1 MSQVLANGSGR
12 RSRRSRQGREPA
24 AKGSLG
30 FSRLGSTKLAL
41 MEQPVTSSVAQGR
54 TVPIRFERWPKEEQV
69 AYFEKPGSGGKTRFS
84 KAQAGRERKE
94 LLRPGIEKCLEDIA
108 KALYT
113 DGVLNPHT
121 PEEMVELIDLA
132 YLKATSISVLPCAG
146 AFPESVSYVLA
157 FIYNS

>member
-12 RSRRSRQGREPA
+12 SQQGREPA
-24 AKGSLG
+24 ANGSERI
-30 FSRLGSTKLAL
+30 SRLSSTKLAL
-41 MEQPVTSSVAQGR
+41 MGQPVTSPVAQGR
-54 TVPIRFERWPKEEQV
+54 TVPRFFESWPEEEQV

-113 DGVLNPHT
+113 VGVLNPHT
-121 PEEMVELIDLA
+121 PEEMEELRDLA
-132 YLKATSISVLPCAG
+132 FLKATSISVLPCAG
-146 AFPESVSYVLA
+146 AFPESVSYALV

>member
-1 MSQVLANGSGR
+1 MLQALANGSG
-12 RSRRSRQGREPA
+12 RRSRQGREPA
-24 AKGSLG
+24 ANGSLG
-30 FSRLGSTKLAL
+30 VSRLRSTKLAL

-54 TVPIRFERWPKEEQV
+54 TVPLRFERWPKEEQV
-69 AYFEKPGSGGKTRFS
+69 DYFEKPGSGGKTRFS

-94 LLRPGIEKCLEDIA
+94 LLRPGIEKYLEDIA

-121 PEEMVELIDLA
+121 PEEMVEMRDLA
-132 YLKATSISVLPCAG
+132 FLKATSISVLPCAG
-146 AFPESVSYVLA
+146 AFPESVSYVLV